1 MSVIDRDGANAAQI
15 EFWDGP
21 GGDRWTEHQEAHD
34 GLLTPLGEAVMDA
47 LAIAPGDHVL
57 DIGCGCGG
65 TTLELARRVG
75 SRGSVLGLDLS
86 SRMLN
91 RARERADA
99 SPGLNVTF
107 VQADAQTHDLPPG
120 DFDAAFS
127 RLGIMFF
134 NDPTAAFTRIRKAL
148 KPGGR
153 LGFLC
158 WRDVREN
165 AWAMATVEPARDL
178 VEMPPRPG
186 PEDPGPFS
194 FREPERVNRI
204 LSEAGFGNI
213 ALDPLDR
220 DLFMGRSLEEAVTNI
235 QHTGPV
241 ANAVANAPED
251 VQALYAER
259 VREALTPHAE
269 ENGVLIGS
277 ACWIVT
283 AENP

>member
-1 MSVIDRDGANAAQI
+1 MSGLDRDGANAAQI

-21 GGDRWTEHQEAHD
+21 GGDRWTEYQEIHD
-34 GLLTPLGEAVMDA
+34 GILSRLGEDVMDA
-47 LAIAPGDHVL
+47 LAIAPGQHVL

-65 TTLELARRVG
+65 TTLEIARRVG
-75 SRGSVLGLDLS
+75 TEGSVLGVDLS
-86 SRMLN
+86 TRMLN
-91 RARERADA
+91 RARERASALSDV
-99 SPGLNVTF
+99 NVTF
-107 VQADAQTHDLPPG
+107 LQADAQTHDFASSA
-120 DFDAAFS
+120 FDTAFS
-127 RLGIMFF
+127 RLGVMFF
-134 NDPTAAFTRIRKAL
+134 NDPAAAFSRIRAAL

-153 LGFLC
+153 VGFLC

-194 FREPERVNRI
+194 FREPERVKR
-204 LSEAGFGNI
+204 LLTEAGFANI

-220 DLFMGRSLEEAVTNI
+220 DLFMGRSLDEAVINI

-251 VQALYAER
+251 VRAMYSGR
-259 VREALTPHAE
+259 VREALAPYARET
-269 ENGVLIGS
+269 GVSIGS
-277 ACWIVT
+277 GCWVVT